1 MSESPL
7 KRQTPMSTPP
17 VSSDHRQ
24 AALARQI
31 STMIGQGRRIEAQN
45 PFDAILVR
53 GRGLELRERITIDEW
68 GNLLVEKLPV
78 DRNRLIM
85 LIGVAAVIVAFI
97 IYAVA
102 TA

>member
-1 MSESPL
+1 
-7 KRQTPMSTPP
+7 
-17 VSSDHRQ
+17 
-24 AALARQI
+24 
-31 STMIGQGRRIEAQN
+31 MIAQGRRIEVQN

-53 GRGLELRERITIDEW
+53 GRVLELRERITIDEW
-68 GNLLVEKLPV
+68 GNPLVEKLPV
-78 DRNRLIM
+78 DRNRLII

>member
-1 MSESPL
+1 
-7 KRQTPMSTPP
+7 MSTPP

-31 STMIGQGRRIEAQN
+31 STMIAQGRRIEVQN

-53 GRGLELRERITIDEW
+53 GRVLELRERITIDEW
-68 GNLLVEKLPV
+68 GNPLVEKLPV
-78 DRNRLIM
+78 DRNRLII